1 MQTTKV
7 NNSSYAPRASS
18 ASVFRTADQDGF
30 GYKAKAKAK
39 KYRRASQPLES
50 EFNGNPEV
58 IIKTMQIHND
68 HTKDLLPL
76 ETRKFNRKQVV
87 EEAKNDVARA
97 MERIGK
103 IQYYG

>member
-1 MQTTKV
+1 MATTKV
-7 NNSSYAPRASS
+7 SNNSYAPRASS
-18 ASVFRTADQDGF
+18 ASVFRVADVDGF
-30 GYKAKAKAK
+30 GYKAKARK
-39 KYRRASQPLES
+39 KYQRLAEPKQED
-50 EFNGNPEV
+50 FNGNPEV
-58 IIKTMQIHND
+58 IIKTMQIHDD

-87 EEAKNDVARA
+87 EDAKNDVARA